1 MATTEELVVQFRAE
15 TDQMRREMA
24 AMQRQLND
32 FNSVTRNTSREYR
45 RNIENMGNANS
56 ELSRQIRDLN
66 RQQREAMKPHIEQL
80 KQAELQYLQ
89 TAMSMDTYAGS
100 AQDLIAEVNK
110 IGKAQKAANDA
121 LINNNI
127 EAKAAILETIATM
140 NNLTPTAT
148 KLRDNLRTMGNPL
161 YNLSHGALAAGEAI
175 ERMANRGSAAQLALE
190 FVGPNASMKKL
201 KEQVALINQGLMRMT
216 MVAIAASIASVMLY
230 GALHKA
236 NMEMNPKYAE
246 AYNTMIERLSK
257 AFEPMKQAF
266 AAVMIPIYKFITAIA
281 NLIIKFNEAHPTMA
295 KFIQGALMLVP
306 ALTLILAPL
315 AVGIGL
321 LKGYRAALFLVWTT
335 IKPLVLGLM
344 MVTPVAWAVAAAT
357 SGLVVGFMYAY
368 KHIEPFRNAVNNL
381 GKAIKGFWNL
391 IFGNPLKGQE
401 LLYSIGLGDDT
412 IQFVNK
418 HVDMIKNALR
428 ILTAAIKGFGQ
439 VLADLSKYL
448 FWTAVDGDYL
458 NDWITHLPK
467 GFQDA
472 AQKIGESVARIR
484 ESLIGAMGVV
494 KKFGEIIAALG
505 KYLFYTALDGDYFND
520 WITHL
525 PAGFQD
531 AVLIIGKAVSQMRDL
546 MVSFVSA
553 IKAAF
558 QGDFSQIINFFVNL
572 IPNIIAILIG
582 GIPGLLLTITT
593 LFIRMSD
600 GAAAGG
606 ATLLTKFQ
614 EIFNLVITSVI
625 TFITTQLPQFIQK
638 GIEILTSLIT
648 GIVQALPQVIQ
659 AASTII
665 LTLVNGIAVLLP
677 TLLNIGIQL
686 IQTII
691 TGIIQLLPAIIE
703 SGSKILFALIDG
715 IITLIPT
722 LIDVAMKII
731 QTILD
736 TLVQL
741 LPTLLEMGMKIL
753 VMLIQGIVDMLPKI
767 IDVAIKV
774 IVQLI
779 DTFVKLLPKII
790 EMGIQL
796 IIALIDGIVKM
807 LPQIINTVV
816 ILIKKFTEVIIQ
828 NLPVIIKAGIQI
840 LLALI
845 EGIIKVLPQIGGA
858 IIEIITAITMILIE
872 NLPTLIRLGAQL
884 ILALIDGFFTVMGE
898 LWRAING
905 KILPSIWEAF
915 QGIDWSQVGKNIII
929 GLING
934 LGSLAYKA
942 VMAAYNIGKS
952 IFKTITGFFDIHS
965 PSRLMR
971 GVGEYV
977 IMGMIKGLNNMENPA
992 VKAAKDVATSVKDAF
1007 DVLSDDVS
1015 LGNVAFAGSIP
1026 DVSTSYSAP
1035 ASVSGTTSSSF
1046 GQQAMVNSQS
1056 TNGSNQ
1062 NDSGLVAS
1070 AIAGLRKDL
1079 TNLQVVMEGETV
1091 GRIVR
1096 PHVNEGNAV
1105 ENTVRRYF

>member
-24 AMQRQLND
+24 AMQRQMNEFTSL
-32 FNSVTRNTSREYR
+32 TRQSSREYR
-45 RNIENMGNANS
+45 RSLENMGDSNS
-56 ELSRQIRDLN
+56 EYSRRLRELK
-66 RQQREAMKPHIEQL
+66 RQQREAMKPHIEEL
-80 KQAELQYLQ
+80 KRTKLAYLDA
-89 TAMSMDTYAGS
+89 AMSMGTYTGS
-100 AQDLIAEVNK
+100 VQDLISQVNEV
-110 IGKAQKAANDA
+110 GKAEKAANDA
-121 LINNNI
+121 MMKNDRMMQ
-127 EAKAAILETIATM
+127 ASILQTIGMM
-140 NNLTPTAT
+140 NNMSTTSS

-161 YNLSHGALAAGEAI
+161 YNLSHGALMATNAI
-175 ERMANRGSAAQLALE
+175 ERLANRSSAAQLALE
-190 FVGPNASMKKL
+190 FLGPNANAKQL
-201 KEQVALINQGLMRMT
+201 ADQVRLINQGLIRMQ
-216 MVAIAASIASVMLY
+216 MVAIAASIACVALY
-230 GALHKA
+230 GSLHKA
-236 NMEMNPKYAE
+236 NMEMNPKYAK
-246 AYNTMIERLSK
+246 AYNEMIEKLSE
-257 AFEPMKQAF
+257 AFKPMKEAF
-266 AAVMIPIYKFITAIA
+266 AAMMIPLYKFITALA
-281 NLIIKFNEAHPTMA
+281 EMIIKFNEAHPTMA

-306 ALTLILAPL
+306 ALTLILSPL

-321 LKGYRAALFLVWTT
+321 FLGYRAAIAAVWML
-335 IKPLVLGLM
+335 IKPLVLGLA
-344 MVTPVAWAVAAAT
+344 MVSPVAWAVAAAI

-368 KHIEPFRNAVNNL
+368 KHIEPFRNAVNKTV
-381 GKAIKGFWNL
+381 KAIK
-391 IFGNPLKGQE
+391 IFGQ
-401 LLYSIGLGDDT
+401 
-412 IQFVNK
+412 
-418 HVDMIKNALR
+418 AL
-428 ILTAAIKGFGQ
+428 
-439 VLADLSKYL
+439 VDLSKYL
-448 FWTAVDGDYL
+448 FWTAVDGDYM

-472 AQKIGESVARIR
+472 ALKIGESVALIR
-484 ESLIGAMGVV
+484 DKVLGAMGVV
-494 KKFGEIIAALG
+494 SKFGEIIAALG

-531 AVLIIGKAVSQMRDL
+531 AVLIIGKAVSQMREL
-546 MVSFVSA
+546 LVSFVSA

-593 LFIRMSD
+593 LFVRMSD

-614 EIFNLVITSVI
+614 EILNLVITSVI

-715 IITLIPT
+715 IVSLIPT
-722 LIDVAMKII
+722 LIDVAMQII

-736 TLVQL
+736 TLVKL

-858 IIEIITAITMILIE
+858 IIEIIKAITMILIE

>member
-24 AMQRQLND
+24 AMQRQLD
-32 FNSVTRNTSREYR
+32 EFTRATHNTSIHYQSSL
-45 RNIENMGNANS
+45 ENMGDSTS
-56 ELSRQIRDLN
+56 EYSRRL
-66 RQQREAMKPHIEQL
+66 RQLKAEQRAAMKPHIEEL
-80 KQAELQYLQ
+80 KRTKLAYLDA
-89 TAMSMDTYAGS
+89 AMSMGTYTGS
-100 AQDLIAEVNK
+100 AQDLIAQVNE
-110 IGKAQKAANDA
+110 IGKAEKAANDEMMKLDRMKQA
-121 LINNNI
+121 SILQTIGMLNNMSTTSS
-127 EAKAAILETIATM
+127 KLQG
-140 NNLTPTAT
+140 NLQ
-148 KLRDNLRTMGNPL
+148 RMGNPL
-161 YNLSHGALAAGEAI
+161 YNVSRGALAATNAM
-175 ERMANRGSAAQLALE
+175 ERLANRSSAAQLALE
-190 FVGPNASMKKL
+190 FLGPNANMKEL
-201 KEQVALINQGLMRMT
+201 NDQIRIINQ
-216 MVAIAASIASVMLY
+216 SVMGMGQAFLVVGAGAVIFY
-230 GALHKA
+230 GKLHKA
-236 NMEMNPKYAE
+236 NMEMNPKYAKAYKDMMESLTE
-246 AYNTMIERLSK
+246 ALQ
-257 AFEPMKQAF
+257 PMRDAF
-266 AAVMIPIYKFITAIA
+266 AALMIPIFNFVNAMAK
-281 NLIIKFNEAHPTMA
+281 LIIAFNKAHPTLA
-295 KFIQGALMLVP
+295 KFIQGTMMLVP
-306 ALTLILAPL
+306 ALTLLLLPL
-315 AVGIGL
+315 GAGMGL
-321 LKGYRAALFLVWTT
+321 LMGYRAAFAALWMI
-335 IKPLVLGLM
+335 IKPVVLVLAM
-344 MVTPVAWAVAAAT
+344 ASPVAWALAAAIT
-357 SGLVVGFMYAY
+357 GLAVGFSYAY
-368 KHIEPFRNAVNNL
+368 KNIEPFRNAVN
-381 GKAIKGFWNL
+381 KTVHAIK
-391 IFGNPLKGQE
+391 
-401 LLYSIGLGDDT
+401 
-412 IQFVNK
+412 V
-418 HVDMIKNALR
+418 
-428 ILTAAIKGFGQ
+428 FGQ
-439 VLADLSKYL
+439 ALVDLSKYL
-448 FWTAVDGDYL
+448 FWTAVDGDYM

-472 AQKIGESVARIR
+472 ALKIGESVAMIR
-484 ESLIGAMGVV
+484 DKVLGAMGVV
-494 KKFGEIIAALG
+494 SKFGEVIAALG

-531 AVLIIGKAVSQMRDL
+531 AVLVIGKAVSQMREL

-558 QGDFSQIINFFVNL
+558 QGDFSQIIDFFVNL

-593 LFIRMSD
+593 LFVRMSD

-614 EIFNLVITSVI
+614 EILNLVITSVI

-665 LTLVNGIAVLLP
+665 LALVNGIAVLLP

-715 IITLIPT
+715 IISLIPT
-722 LIDVAMKII
+722 LIDVAMQII

-858 IIEIITAITMILIE
+858 IIEIIKAITMILIE

-898 LWRAING
+898 LWGAING

-915 QGIDWSQVGKNIII
+915 QGVDWSQVGKNIII

-942 VMAAYNIGKS
+942 VMAAYDIGKS

-1007 DVLSDDVS
+1007 DVLSDDIS

-1026 DVSTSYSAP
+1026 GVSTSYSAP
-1035 ASVSGTTSSSF
+1035 ASVSSTTSSSF

-1056 TNGSNQ
+1056 TNSSNQ
-1062 NDSGLVAS
+1062 NDGSLVAS

>member
-24 AMQRQLND
+24 AMQRQINE
-32 FNSVTRNTSREYR
+32 FTNVTRQSSRRYR
-45 RNIENMGNANS
+45 QSIENMGDANS
-56 ELSRQIRDLN
+56 EYSRRLREMK
-66 RQQREAMKPHIEQL
+66 RQQREAMKPHIEEL
-80 KQAELQYLQ
+80 KRTKLAYLDA
-89 TAMSMDTYAGS
+89 AMSMGTYTGS
-100 AQDLIAEVNK
+100 AQDLIAQVNE
-110 IGKAQKAANDA
+110 IGKAEKAANDEMMKLDRMKQA
-121 LINNNI
+121 SILQTIGMLNNMSTTSN
-127 EAKAAILETIATM
+127 KLQG
-140 NNLTPTAT
+140 NLQ
-148 KLRDNLRTMGNPL
+148 RMGNPL
-161 YNLSHGALAAGEAI
+161 YNVSRGALAATNAM
-175 ERMANRGSAAQLALE
+175 ERLANRSSAAQLALE
-190 FVGPNASMKKL
+190 FLGPNANMKEL
-201 KEQVALINQGLMRMT
+201 NDQIRIINQ
-216 MVAIAASIASVMLY
+216 SVMGMGQAFLVVGAGAVMFY
-230 GALHKA
+230 GKLHKA
-236 NMEMNPKYAE
+236 NMEMNPKYAKAYKDMMESLTE
-246 AYNTMIERLSK
+246 ALQ
-257 AFEPMKQAF
+257 PMRDAF
-266 AAVMIPIYKFITAIA
+266 AALMIPIFNFVNAMAK
-281 NLIIKFNEAHPTMA
+281 LIIAFNKAHPTLA
-295 KFIQGALMLVP
+295 KFIQGTMMLVP
-306 ALTLILAPL
+306 ALTLLLLPL
-315 AVGIGL
+315 GAGMGL
-321 LKGYRAALFLVWTT
+321 IMGYRAAFAALWVI
-335 IKPLVLGLM
+335 IKPVVLVLAM
-344 MVTPVAWAVAAAT
+344 ASPVAWALAAAIT
-357 SGLVVGFMYAY
+357 GLAVGFSYAY
-368 KHIEPFRNAVNNL
+368 KNIEPFRNTVNKTVN
-381 GKAIKGFWNL
+381 AIK
-391 IFGNPLKGQE
+391 
-401 LLYSIGLGDDT
+401 
-412 IQFVNK
+412 V
-418 HVDMIKNALR
+418 
-428 ILTAAIKGFGQ
+428 FGQ
-439 VLADLSKYL
+439 ALVDLSKYL
-448 FWTAVDGDYL
+448 FWTAVDGDYM

-472 AQKIGESVARIR
+472 ALKIGESVALIR
-484 ESLIGAMGVV
+484 DKVLGAMGVV
-494 KKFGEIIAALG
+494 SKFGEIIAALG

-531 AVLIIGKAVSQMRDL
+531 AVLVIGKAVSQMREL
-546 MVSFVSA
+546 LFSFVSA

-593 LFIRMSD
+593 LFVRMSD

-614 EIFNLVITSVI
+614 EILNLVITSVI

-715 IITLIPT
+715 IVSLIPT
-722 LIDVAMKII
+722 LIDVAMQII

-736 TLVQL
+736 TLVKL

-858 IIEIITAITMILIE
+858 IIEVIKAITMILIE

-915 QGIDWSQVGKNIII
+915 QGVDWSQVGKNIII

-942 VMAAYNIGKS
+942 VMAAYDIGKS

-1007 DVLSDDVS
+1007 DVLSDDIS
-1015 LGNVAFAGSIP
+1015 LGDVAFAGSIP
-1026 DVSTSYSAP
+1026 GVSTSYSAP
-1035 ASVSGTTSSSF
+1035 ASVSSTTSSSF

-1056 TNGSNQ
+1056 TNSSNQ
-1062 NDSGLVAS
+1062 NDGSLVAS

>member
-24 AMQRQLND
+24 AMQRQINE
-32 FNSVTRNTSREYR
+32 FTNVTRQSSRRYR
-45 RNIENMGNANS
+45 QSIENMGDANS
-56 ELSRQIRDLN
+56 EYSRRLREMK
-66 RQQREAMKPHIEQL
+66 RQQREAMKPHIEEL
-80 KQAELQYLQ
+80 KRTKLAYLDA
-89 TAMSMDTYAGS
+89 AMSMGTYTGS
-100 AQDLIAEVNK
+100 AQDLIAQVNE
-110 IGKAQKAANDA
+110 IGKAEKAANDEIMKLDRMKQA
-121 LINNNI
+121 SILQTIGMLNNMSTTSS
-127 EAKAAILETIATM
+127 KLQG
-140 NNLTPTAT
+140 NLQ
-148 KLRDNLRTMGNPL
+148 RMGNPL
-161 YNLSHGALAAGEAI
+161 YNVSRGALAATNAM
-175 ERMANRGSAAQLALE
+175 ERLANRSSAAQLALE
-190 FVGPNASMKKL
+190 FLGPNANMKEL
-201 KEQVALINQGLMRMT
+201 NDQIRIINQ
-216 MVAIAASIASVMLY
+216 SVMGMGQAFLVVGAGAVMFY
-230 GALHKA
+230 GKLHKA
-236 NMEMNPKYAE
+236 NMEMNPKYAKAYKDMMESLTE
-246 AYNTMIERLSK
+246 ALQ
-257 AFEPMKQAF
+257 PMRDAF
-266 AAVMIPIYKFITAIA
+266 AALMIPIFNFVNAMAK
-281 NLIIKFNEAHPTMA
+281 LIIAFNKAHPTLA
-295 KFIQGALMLVP
+295 KFIQGTMMLVP
-306 ALTLILAPL
+306 ALTLLLLPL
-315 AVGIGL
+315 GAGMGL
-321 LKGYRAALFLVWTT
+321 LMGYRAAFAALWMI
-335 IKPLVLGLM
+335 IKPVVLVLAM
-344 MVTPVAWAVAAAT
+344 ASPVAWALAAAIT
-357 SGLVVGFMYAY
+357 GLAVGFSYAY
-368 KHIEPFRNAVNNL
+368 KNIEPFRNAVNNL

-401 LLYSIGLGDDT
+401 LLYAIGLGDDT

-418 HVDMIKNALR
+418 HVDMIKNALKL
-428 ILTAAIKGFGQ
+428 LTAAIKGFGQ

-531 AVLIIGKAVSQMRDL
+531 AVLMIGKAVSQMREL
-546 MVSFVSA
+546 LVSFVSA

-582 GIPGLLLTITT
+582 GIPGLLLTIST

-614 EIFNLVITSVI
+614 EILNLVITSVI
-625 TFITTQLPQFIQK
+625 TFITTQLPQFVQK

-715 IITLIPT
+715 IVSLIPT
-722 LIDVAMKII
+722 LINVALQII

-736 TLVQL
+736 TLL
-741 LPTLLEMGMKIL
+741 KMLPTLLEMGMKIL
-753 VMLIQGIVDMLPKI
+753 TMLIKGIADMMPQI
-767 IDVAIKV
+767 IKV
-774 IVQLI
+774 AVEVISKLV

-796 IIALIDGIVKM
+796 IISLIDGIVKM
-807 LPQIINTVV
+807 LPQIIKTVV
-816 ILIKKFTEVIIQ
+816 LLIQKFTEVIIQ
-828 NLPVIIKAGIQI
+828 YLPVIIKAGIQI

-845 EGIIKVLPQIGGA
+845 EGIIKVIPQLGGA
-858 IIEIITAITMILIE
+858 IIEIIGKISVLIIQS
-872 NLPTLIRLGAQL
+872 LPTLIKLGAQL
-884 ILALIDGFFTVMGE
+884 ILALIDGFFTVMGS
-898 LWRAING
+898 LWNAITG
-905 KILPSIWEAF
+905 KIVPSIWKGF
-915 QGIDWSQVGKNIII
+915 TGINWAQVGKNIII

-934 LGSLAYKA
+934 LWSLAWKA
-942 VMAAYNIGKS
+942 VEAAFDIGKS

-992 VKAAKDVATSVKDAF
+992 VKAARDVATSVKDAF

-1056 TNGSNQ
+1056 TNSSNQ
-1062 NDSGLVAS
+1062 NDGSLVAS

>member
-15 TDQMRREMA
+15 TDQMRREMT
-24 AMQRQLND
+24 AMQRQLNE
-32 FNSVTRNTSREYR
+32 FTRETRNTSRHYQR
-45 RNIENMGNANS
+45 SIENMGDSTS
-56 ELSRQIRDLN
+56 EYSRRL
-66 RQQREAMKPHIEQL
+66 RQLKAEQRAAMRPHIEEL
-80 KQAELQYLQ
+80 KRTKLAYLDA
-89 TAMSMDTYAGS
+89 AMGMATYSGS
-100 AQDLIAEVNK
+100 AQNLISQINE
-110 IGKAQKAANDA
+110 IGKAEKAANDA
-121 LINNNI
+121 MMANDTMMQASMLQ
-127 EAKAAILETIATM
+127 TIGMM
-140 NNLTPTAT
+140 NNMSTTSS
-148 KLRDNLRTMGNPL
+148 KLKANLQRMGNPL
-161 YNLSHGALAAGEAI
+161 YNLSRGALAATDAM
-175 ERMANRGSAAQLALE
+175 ERLANRSSSAQLALE
-190 FVGPNASMKKL
+190 FLGPNANAKQL
-201 KEQVALINQGLMRMT
+201 NDQIRIINQ
-216 MVAIAASIASVMLY
+216 SVMGMGQAFLIVGASAVMFY
-230 GALHKA
+230 GKLHKA
-236 NMEMNPKYAE
+236 NMEMNPKYAKAYKDMMESLTE
-246 AYNTMIERLSK
+246 ALQ
-257 AFEPMKQAF
+257 PMRDAF
-266 AAVMIPIYKFITAIA
+266 ASMMIPVYNFVNAMAKMVIA
-281 NLIIKFNEAHPTMA
+281 FNKAHPTMA
-295 KFIQGALMLVP
+295 KFIQGTMMLVP
-306 ALTLILAPL
+306 ALTLLLLPL
-315 AVGIGL
+315 GAGMGL
-321 LKGYRAALFLVWTT
+321 LMGYRAAFAALWMI
-335 IKPLVLGLM
+335 IKPAVMVLAM
-344 MVTPVAWAVAAAT
+344 ATPVAWGVAAALA
-357 SGLVVGFMYAY
+357 GLAIGLSYAY
-368 KHIEPFRNAVNNL
+368 KHFEPFRNAVNKTVN
-381 GKAIKGFWNL
+381 AIK
-391 IFGNPLKGQE
+391 
-401 LLYSIGLGDDT
+401 
-412 IQFVNK
+412 V
-418 HVDMIKNALR
+418 
-428 ILTAAIKGFGQ
+428 FGQ
-439 VLADLSKYL
+439 ALVDLSKYL
-448 FWTAVDGDYL
+448 FWTAVDGDYM

-472 AQKIGESVARIR
+472 ALKIGESVAMIR
-484 ESLIGAMGVV
+484 DKVLGAMGVV
-494 KKFGEIIAALG
+494 SKFGEVIAALG

-531 AVLIIGKAVSQMRDL
+531 AVLVIGKAVSQMREL

-593 LFIRMSD
+593 LFIRMAD
-600 GAAAGG
+600 GAATGG

-614 EIFNLVITSVI
+614 EILNLVITSVI

-677 TLLNIGIQL
+677 TILDIGIQL

-691 TGIIQLLPAIIE
+691 TGIIQLLPAILE

-715 IITLIPT
+715 ILPLIPT

-767 IDVAIKV
+767 IDVAIK
-774 IVQLI
+774 IITQLI

-858 IIEIITAITMILIE
+858 IIEIIKAITIILIE

-915 QGIDWSQVGKNIII
+915 QGVDWSQVGKNIII

-942 VMAAYNIGKS
+942 VMAAYDIGKS

-1007 DVLSDDVS
+1007 DV
-1015 LGNVAFAGSIP
+1015 
-1026 DVSTSYSAP
+1026 
-1035 ASVSGTTSSSF
+1035 
-1046 GQQAMVNSQS
+1046 
-1056 TNGSNQ
+1056 
-1062 NDSGLVAS
+1062 
-1070 AIAGLRKDL
+1070 
-1079 TNLQVVMEGETV
+1079 
-1091 GRIVR
+1091 
-1096 PHVNEGNAV
+1096 
-1105 ENTVRRYF
+1105 

>member
-1 MATTEELVVQFRAE
+1 MAITEELVVQFRAE

-24 AMQRQLND
+24 AMQRQINE
-32 FNSVTRNTSREYR
+32 FTNVTRQSSRRYR
-45 RNIENMGNANS
+45 QSIENMGDANS
-56 ELSRQIRDLN
+56 EYSRRLREMK
-66 RQQREAMKPHIEQL
+66 RQQREAMKPHIEEL
-80 KQAELQYLQ
+80 KRTKLAYLDA
-89 TAMSMDTYAGS
+89 AMSMGTYTGS
-100 AQDLIAEVNK
+100 AQDLIAQVNE
-110 IGKAQKAANDA
+110 IGKAEKAANDEMMKLDRMKQA
-121 LINNNI
+121 SILQTIGMLNNMSTTSS
-127 EAKAAILETIATM
+127 KLQG
-140 NNLTPTAT
+140 NLQ
-148 KLRDNLRTMGNPL
+148 RMGNPL
-161 YNLSHGALAAGEAI
+161 YNVSRGALAATNAM
-175 ERMANRGSAAQLALE
+175 ERLANRSSAAQLALE
-190 FVGPNASMKKL
+190 FLGPNANMKEL
-201 KEQVALINQGLMRMT
+201 NDQIRIINQ
-216 MVAIAASIASVMLY
+216 SVMGMGMAFLVVGAGAVMFY
-230 GALHKA
+230 GKLHKA
-236 NMEMNPKYAE
+236 NMEMNPKYAKAYKDMMESLTE
-246 AYNTMIERLSK
+246 ALQ
-257 AFEPMKQAF
+257 PMRDAF
-266 AAVMIPIYKFITAIA
+266 ASMMIPVYNFVNAMAKMVIA
-281 NLIIKFNEAHPTMA
+281 FNKAHPTMA
-295 KFIQGALMLVP
+295 KFIQGTMMLVP
-306 ALTLILAPL
+306 ALTLLLLPL
-315 AVGIGL
+315 GAGMGL
-321 LKGYRAALFLVWTT
+321 LMGYRAAFAALWVI
-335 IKPLVLGLM
+335 IKPVVLVLAM
-344 MVTPVAWAVAAAT
+344 ASPVAWALAAAIT
-357 SGLVVGFMYAY
+357 GLAVGFSYAY
-368 KHIEPFRNAVNNL
+368 KNIEPFRNAVNKTVN
-381 GKAIKGFWNL
+381 AIK
-391 IFGNPLKGQE
+391 
-401 LLYSIGLGDDT
+401 
-412 IQFVNK
+412 V
-418 HVDMIKNALR
+418 
-428 ILTAAIKGFGQ
+428 FGQ
-439 VLADLSKYL
+439 ALVDLSKYL
-448 FWTAVDGDYL
+448 FWTAVDGDYM

-472 AQKIGESVARIR
+472 ALKIGESVAMIR
-484 ESLIGAMGVV
+484 DKVLGAMGVV
-494 KKFGEIIAALG
+494 SKFGEVIAALG

-531 AVLIIGKAVSQMRDL
+531 AVLVIGKAVSQMREL

-593 LFIRMSD
+593 LFVRMSD

-614 EIFNLVITSVI
+614 EILNLVITSVI

-715 IITLIPT
+715 IISLIPT
-722 LIDVAMKII
+722 LIDVAMQII

-858 IIEIITAITMILIE
+858 IIEIIKAITMILIE

-915 QGIDWSQVGKNIII
+915 QGVDWSQVGKNIII

-942 VMAAYNIGKS
+942 VMAAYDIGKS

-977 IMGMIKGLNNMENPA
+977 VMGMIKGLNNMENPA

-1007 DVLSDDVS
+1007 DVLSDDIS
-1015 LGNVAFAGSIP
+1015 LGDVAFAGSIP
-1026 DVSTSYSAP
+1026 GVSTSYSAP
-1035 ASVSGTTSSSF
+1035 ASVSSTTSSSF

-1056 TNGSNQ
+1056 TNSSNQ
-1062 NDSGLVAS
+1062 NDGSLVAS

>member
-24 AMQRQLND
+24 AMQRQINE
-32 FNSVTRNTSREYR
+32 FTNVTRQSSRRYR
-45 RNIENMGNANS
+45 QSIENMGDANS
-56 ELSRQIRDLN
+56 EYSRRLREMK
-66 RQQREAMKPHIEQL
+66 RQQREAMKPHIEEL
-80 KQAELQYLQ
+80 KRTKLAYLDA
-89 TAMSMDTYAGS
+89 AMSMGTYTGS
-100 AQDLIAEVNK
+100 AQDLIAQVNE
-110 IGKAQKAANDA
+110 IGKAEKAANDEMMKLDRMKQA
-121 LINNNI
+121 SILQTIGMLNNMSTTSS
-127 EAKAAILETIATM
+127 KLQG
-140 NNLTPTAT
+140 NLQ
-148 KLRDNLRTMGNPL
+148 RMGNPL
-161 YNLSHGALAAGEAI
+161 YNVSRGALAATNAM
-175 ERMANRGSAAQLALE
+175 ERLANRSSAAQLALE
-190 FVGPNASMKKL
+190 FLGPNANMKEL
-201 KEQVALINQGLMRMT
+201 NDQIRIINQ
-216 MVAIAASIASVMLY
+216 SVMGMGQAFLVVGAGAVMFY
-230 GALHKA
+230 GKLHKA
-236 NMEMNPKYAE
+236 NMEMNPKYAKAYKDMMESLTE
-246 AYNTMIERLSK
+246 ALQ
-257 AFEPMKQAF
+257 PMRDAF
-266 AAVMIPIYKFITAIA
+266 AALMIPIFNFVNAMAK
-281 NLIIKFNEAHPTMA
+281 LIIAFNKAHPTLA
-295 KFIQGALMLVP
+295 KFIQGTMMLVP
-306 ALTLILAPL
+306 ALTLLLLPL
-315 AVGIGL
+315 GAGMGL
-321 LKGYRAALFLVWTT
+321 IMGYRAAFAALWVI
-335 IKPLVLGLM
+335 IKPVVLVLAM
-344 MVTPVAWAVAAAT
+344 ASPVAWALAAAIT
-357 SGLVVGFMYAY
+357 GLAVGFSYAY
-368 KHIEPFRNAVNNL
+368 KNIEPFRNAVNKTVN
-381 GKAIKGFWNL
+381 AIK
-391 IFGNPLKGQE
+391 
-401 LLYSIGLGDDT
+401 
-412 IQFVNK
+412 
-418 HVDMIKNALR
+418 A
-428 ILTAAIKGFGQ
+428 FGQ
-439 VLADLSKYL
+439 VLVDLGKYL
-448 FWTAVDGDYL
+448 FWTAVDGDYM

-472 AQKIGESVARIR
+472 ALKIGESVAMIR
-484 ESLIGAMGVV
+484 DKVLGAMGVV
-494 KKFGEIIAALG
+494 SKFGEFIAALG

-525 PAGFQD
+525 PEGFQN

-546 MVSFVSA
+546 MVSFVDA

-558 QGDFSQIINFFVNL
+558 QGDLSQIINFFVNL

-593 LFIRMSD
+593 LFIRMAD
-600 GAAAGG
+600 GAATGG

-614 EIFNLVITSVI
+614 EILNLVITSVI

-677 TLLNIGIQL
+677 TILDIGIQL

-691 TGIIQLLPAIIE
+691 TGIIQLLPAILE

-715 IITLIPT
+715 IIPLIPT

-774 IVQLI
+774 ITQLI

-816 ILIKKFTEVIIQ
+816 ILIKKFTEVIVQ
-828 NLPVIIKAGIQI
+828 NLPIIIKAGIQI

-858 IIEIITAITMILIE
+858 IIEIIKAITIILIE

-942 VMAAYNIGKS
+942 VMAAYDIGKS

-1007 DVLSDDVS
+1007 DVLSEDIS
-1015 LGNVAFAGSIP
+1015 LGNVAFASSIP
-1026 DVSTSYSAP
+1026 DVSSSYSAP
-1035 ASVSGTTSSSF
+1035 ASVAGTTSSSL

-1062 NDSGLVAS
+1062 NDNGLVAS
-1070 AIAGLRKDL
+1070 AIVGLRKDL

>member
-24 AMQRQLND
+24 AMQRQLD
-32 FNSVTRNTSREYR
+32 EFTRATHNTSIHYQSSL
-45 RNIENMGNANS
+45 ENMGDSTS
-56 ELSRQIRDLN
+56 EYSRRL
-66 RQQREAMKPHIEQL
+66 RQLKAEQRAAMKPHIEEL
-80 KQAELQYLQ
+80 KRTKLAYLDA
-89 TAMSMDTYAGS
+89 AMSMGTYTGS
-100 AQDLIAEVNK
+100 AQDLIAQVNE
-110 IGKAQKAANDA
+110 IGKAEKAANDEIMKLDRMKQA
-121 LINNNI
+121 SILQTIGMLNNMSTTSS
-127 EAKAAILETIATM
+127 KLQG
-140 NNLTPTAT
+140 NLQ
-148 KLRDNLRTMGNPL
+148 RMGNPL
-161 YNLSHGALAAGEAI
+161 YNVSRGALAATNAM
-175 ERMANRGSAAQLALE
+175 ERLANRSSAAQLALE
-190 FVGPNASMKKL
+190 FLGPNANMKEL
-201 KEQVALINQGLMRMT
+201 NDQIRIINQ
-216 MVAIAASIASVMLY
+216 SVMGMGQAFLVVGAGAVMFY
-230 GALHKA
+230 GKLHKA
-236 NMEMNPKYAE
+236 NMEMNPKYAKAYKDMMESLTE
-246 AYNTMIERLSK
+246 ALQ
-257 AFEPMKQAF
+257 PMRDAF
-266 AAVMIPIYKFITAIA
+266 AALMIPIFNFVNAMAK
-281 NLIIKFNEAHPTMA
+281 LIIAFNKAHPTLA
-295 KFIQGALMLVP
+295 KFIQGTMMLVP
-306 ALTLILAPL
+306 ALTLLLLPL
-315 AVGIGL
+315 GAGMGL
-321 LKGYRAALFLVWTT
+321 LMGYRAAFAALWMI
-335 IKPLVLGLM
+335 IKPVVLVLAM
-344 MVTPVAWAVAAAT
+344 ASPVAWALAAAIT
-357 SGLVVGFMYAY
+357 GLAVGFSYAY
-368 KHIEPFRNAVNNL
+368 KNIEPFRNAVN
-381 GKAIKGFWNL
+381 KTVHAIK
-391 IFGNPLKGQE
+391 
-401 LLYSIGLGDDT
+401 
-412 IQFVNK
+412 V
-418 HVDMIKNALR
+418 
-428 ILTAAIKGFGQ
+428 FGQ
-439 VLADLSKYL
+439 ALVDLSKYL
-448 FWTAVDGDYL
+448 FWTAVDGDYM

-472 AQKIGESVARIR
+472 ALKIGESVAMIR
-484 ESLIGAMGVV
+484 DKVIGAMGVV
-494 KKFGEIIAALG
+494 SKFGEVIAALG

-531 AVLIIGKAVSQMRDL
+531 AVLVIGKAVSQMRDL

-593 LFIRMSD
+593 LFVRMSD

-614 EIFNLVITSVI
+614 EILNLVITSVI

-715 IITLIPT
+715 IVSLIPT
-722 LIDVAMKII
+722 LIDVAMQII

-736 TLVQL
+736 TLVKL

-816 ILIKKFTEVIIQ
+816 ILIKKFTEVIIR

-858 IIEIITAITMILIE
+858 IIEIIKAITMILIE

-915 QGIDWSQVGKNIII
+915 QGVDWSQVGKNIII

-942 VMAAYNIGKS
+942 VMAAYDIGKS

-1007 DVLSDDVS
+1007 DVLSDDIS
-1015 LGNVAFAGSIP
+1015 LGDVAFAGSIP
-1026 DVSTSYSAP
+1026 GVSTSYSAP
-1035 ASVSGTTSSSF
+1035 ASVSSTTSSSF

-1056 TNGSNQ
+1056 TNSSNQ
-1062 NDSGLVAS
+1062 NDGSLVAS